1 MCIILY
7 IPVIRL
13 ETLLHIN
20 IIILYYTCAQLNK
33 PTELIKLY
41 NSIIMIAYVY
51 KEKKNRFDCYGR
63 GNCDINLHVH
73 QEQTREF
80 VEL

>member
-1 MCIILY
+1 MYFIILY
-7 IPVIRL
+7 VPIPVIRP
-13 ETLLHIN
+13 ETLLHIIII

-51 KEKKNRFDCYGR
+51 KEKKIDSIVTDGAT
-63 GNCDINLHVH
+63 V
-73 QEQTREF
+73 T
-80 VEL
+80 

>member
-1 MCIILY
+1 MYFIILY
-7 IPVIRL
+7 VPVIRP
-13 ETLLHIN
+13 ETLLHII

-51 KEKKNRFDCYGR
+51 KEKKIDSIVTDGAT
-63 GNCDINLHVH
+63 V
-73 QEQTREF
+73 T
-80 VEL
+80 

>member
-1 MCIILY
+1 MIICKHLICILLY
-7 IPVIRL
+7 YMYLYLPVIRP
-13 ETLLHIN
+13 ETLLHII

-51 KEKKNRFDCYGR
+51 KEKKIDSIVTDGAT
-63 GNCDINLHVH
+63 V
-73 QEQTREF
+73 T
-80 VEL
+80 